1 MKIQLWLL
9 MAATALGCGGGDD
22 DGAAG
27 DGGPEQVDGG
37 GDGDGGTELPRW
49 DTLDMIPS
57 GPVQETAVVELDGL
71 IYVVGGIHGQRG
83 TVADVLIYDPSDDS
97 WQSGPDL
104 PEDVHHANLAVVDG
118 TLYVAGSLNSGFG
131 GNSEVWSWTP
141 GDEVWQSGTAMTGTV
156 RGAAAVGVVGGRIIV
171 AGGFSSSSVADAS
184 AYDPVLD
191 EWDEDIADL
200 PVALDHASG
209 QTIDGTLYVIGGRTG
224 GISNVSAATYEY
236 DADGNQWIERAPMPT
251 PRGGFGAGVVD
262 GTIIVVGGEG
272 NSDLDSGVYPDV
284 EQYDPA
290 TNTWNGLSNMK
301 TPRHGMGA
309 AGLDGRLYVPGG
321 ATVQGFGS
329 VATHEVL
336 VLR

>member
-1 MKIQLWLL
+1 MRVRAWLL
-9 MAATALGCGGGDD
+9 VAATAFACGGGN

-37 GDGDGGTELPRW
+37 GDGGTELPRW

-57 GPVQETAVVELDGL
+57 GPVQETAIVELDGL

-83 TVADVLIYDPSDDS
+83 TVADVLIYDPSNDS
-97 WQSGPDL
+97 WQSGPGL
-104 PEDVHHANLAVVDG
+104 PESVHHANLAVVDG
-118 TLYVAGSLNSGFG
+118 TLYVVGSLNSGFG
-131 GNSEVWSWTP
+131 GNSDVWSWTP
-141 GDEVWQSGTAMTGTV
+141 GDEAWQSHTAMTGTV
-156 RGAAAVGVVGGRIIV
+156 RGAAAVGVVGDRIIV
-171 AGGFSSSSVADAS
+171 AGGFGGGSVTDAS
-184 AYDPVLD
+184 AYDPLLD

-224 GISNVSAATYEY
+224 GINNVSAATYEY
-236 DADGNQWIERAPMPT
+236 DADGNQWIERTAMPT
-251 PRGGFGAGVVD
+251 ARAGFAAGVVD
-262 GTIIVVGGEG
+262 DTIVVAGGEG
-272 NSDLDSGVYPDV
+272 NPDADSGVYPQV

-290 TNTWNGLSNMK
+290 SDEWTSLPNMK

-321 ATVQGFGS
+321 ATIQGIGAD
-329 VATHEVL
+329 ATHEVL
-336 VLR
+336 ILR